1 MKKAQCASCFE
12 QLCVGGGKQD
22 KDFCPAHLYPEI
34 YKEAENVYAE
44 DTETRLMARNAAVME
59 SRGYIVWPRLK
70 DIIEFS
76 RSMKYTKI
84 AVLFCPDLWREAKK
98 TCRILSENGF
108 TVASRVCGIG
118 KSRPLTPAEYAAEIN
133 FLSPDIAVNAG
144 LCVPFEARVVKLSN
158 VPVSTF
164 IARDK
169 KLNNCPATAVY
180 ASDKWRDWA
189 KEVYRDKLGLE

>member
-1 MKKAQCASCFE
+1 MKTAQCASCFE
-12 QLCVGGGKQD
+12 QLCVGGGKQE

-34 YKEAENVYAE
+34 FKDAEKIYAE

-76 RSMKYTKI
+76 KRMKYKKM
-84 AVLFCPDLWREAKK
+84 ALLFCPDVWREAKK
-98 TCRILSENGF
+98 TCSILSENGF

-118 KSRPLTPAEYAAEIN
+118 KSCPQTPDEYASEIN
-133 FLSPDIAVNAG
+133 ALSPDIVVNAG
-144 LCVPFEARVVKLSN
+144 LCVPFEARVVKSLKI
-158 VPVSTF
+158 PISTF

-169 KLNNCPATAVY
+169 RLNNHPASTVY
-180 ASDKWRDWA
+180 FSDKWRDWA
-189 KEVYRDKLGLE
+189 KEVYRDKLGLK